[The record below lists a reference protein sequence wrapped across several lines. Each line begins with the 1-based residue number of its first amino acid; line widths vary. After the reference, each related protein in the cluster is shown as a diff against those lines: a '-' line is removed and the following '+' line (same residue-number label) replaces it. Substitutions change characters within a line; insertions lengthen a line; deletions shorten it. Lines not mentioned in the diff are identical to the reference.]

1 MSAKSLLFATP
12 AVLPFGVPPGCI
24 PCRSEQKIAIRKFG
38 RVYTLTLRDKITIE
52 DPYLNMVKAEA
63 FALQQGEP
71 FAGLTPARSFRD
83 VLIKSNLV
91 I

>member
-1 MSAKSLLFATP
+1 MSSKSLLFANP
-12 AVLPFGVPPGCI
+12 PVLPFGVPPGCT
-24 PCRSEQKIAIRKFG
+24 PCRTEVKSVIRKFG
-38 RVYTLTLRDKITIE
+38 RLYTLTLRDKIAIE

-71 FAGLTPARSFRD
+71 FAGLTPDRSFRD

>member
-1 MSAKSLLFATP
+1 MSAKSLLFVEG
-12 AVLPFGVPPGCI
+12 AVPFGLPPGCT
-24 PCRSEQKIAIRKFG
+24 PCRTEVKTVIRKNG
-38 RVYTLTLRDKITIE
+38 RLYTLTLRDKITI
-52 DPYLNMVKAEA
+52 DDCHANLVKAEA

-71 FAGLTPARSFRD
+71 FAGLTPARNFRD

>member
-1 MSAKSLLFATP
+1 MSAKSLLFVDG
-12 AVLPFGVPPGCI
+12 AVPFTVPPECA
-24 PCRSEQKIAIRKFG
+24 PCRTEVKTVVRKNG
-38 RVYTLTLRDKITIE
+38 RLYTLTMRDKISIE
-52 DPYLNMVKAEA
+52 DPYLNLVKAEA